1 MNSVFILTQSY
12 NASDI
17 PTIIGVY
24 VSKEAAEVRMND
36 MKTAWP
42 DHYGYYNVDY
52 YIREFEIQI

>member
-42 DHYGYYNVDY
+42 DHYGYNVDY

>member
-12 NASDI
+12 NGSDI

-42 DHYGYYNVDY
+42 IDDGYYVDY
-52 YIREFEIQI
+52 YIKEFEIQN